1 MDRGEASNPCSLS
14 SDSPLFCSTRK
25 VRPTKYSISTEISVS
40 EVLLLVL
47 LMLVLAKYSI
57 STEINLFQLVA
68 TLAEAIAKG
77 PPF

>member
-1 MDRGEASNPCSLS
+1 
-14 SDSPLFCSTRK
+14 

-57 STEINLFQLVA
+57 STKINLFQLVA